1 MARRIAV
8 DLSESVWA
16 ELQRLQDQ
24 SGGDLSTIID
34 ATLADAFELEKH
46 ALFQVSTSSALVKG
60 VFAGAMTIAELRRHG
75 DMGLGTFAGLDGE
88 LVMIEGECFRAT
100 AGGVVARADDE
111 LEVPFALVTRFV
123 PDLEAEADRVS
134 DIRSLQLQLDRHR
147 PSQNIFAG
155 VRVDG
160 VFDGLMMRA
169 ACPARG
175 GEGLVA
181 ATQHQSEFSAGG
193 VEGTLIG
200 FWAPDYTRAV
210 SVPGHHLHFISA
222 DRSLGGHVL
231 EMEAGRLRIQMQLE
245 SEVHLAIP
253 ETEEFLS
260 ADLEGDHRHALDVAE
275 TGLGRSDSVE

>member
-1 MARRIAV
+1 V
-8 DLSESVWA
+8 ELSESVWT
-16 ELQRLQDQ
+16 ELKRLQDQ
-24 SGGDLSTIID
+24 RRADLSTIID
-34 ATLADAFELEKH
+34 TTLADAFELERH

-60 VFAGAMTIAELRRHG
+60 VFAGAITVAQLKRHG
-75 DMGLGTFAGLDGE
+75 DTGLGTFAGLDGE
-88 LVMIEGECFRAT
+88 LVMVEGECFRAT

-111 LEVPFALVTRFV
+111 REVPFALVTRFV
-123 PDLEAEADRVS
+123 PDLEAETDRVS

-160 VFDGLMMRA
+160 VFHELKMRA
-169 ACPARG
+169 ACPARD

-181 ATQHQSEFSAGG
+181 ATRHQSEFSASG

-231 EMEAGRLRIQMQLE
+231 EMKASRLRIQMQLE

-253 ETEEFLS
+253 ETEEFLA
-260 ADLEGDHRHALDVAE
+260 ADLDGDHRRALDIAE
-275 TGLGRSDSVE
+275 TGRNRSDSVE